1 MNFYLLKGGTPVTT
15 EEREAMV
22 LILAARK
29 RVYKVLQD
37 LWLNEP
43 AENSWRLC
51 TIRIWR

>member
-43 AENSWRLC
+43 GREQLAVS
-51 TIRIWR
+51 